1 MCATKLCLFCAVAD
15 VIGQKRGRDVSF
27 QLHRWRGCV
36 KVGAAMEKT
45 LFQKIADKEIPAAL
59 VYEDELCV
67 AFRDITPVAPV
78 HVLLVPRKPI
88 PSIEAATAE
97 DAALL
102 GHLMLKVGE
111 IARAEGLAEGGFRTV
126 MNTGA
131 DAGQTVPHLHIH
143 IIGGRSM
150 QWPPG

>member
-1 MCATKLCLFCAVAD
+1 MLRYTA
-15 VIGQKRGRDVSF
+15 RE
-27 QLHRWRGCV
+27 
-36 KVGAAMEKT
+36 MEKT
-45 LFQKIADKEIPAAL
+45 LFQKIADKEIPAAI

-67 AFRDITPVAPV
+67 AFRDVAPVAPV
-78 HVLLVPRKPI
+78 HVLLVPRKPLRDI
-88 PSIEAATAE
+88 AAATTE

-102 GHLMLKVGE
+102 AHLMLKVGD
-111 IARAEGLAEGGFRTV
+111 IARDLGLEAGGFRTV

-143 IIGGRSM
+143 LLGGRSL

>member
-1 MCATKLCLFCAVAD
+1 MCEN
-15 VIGQKRGRDVSF
+15 GGE
-27 QLHRWRGCV
+27 
-36 KVGAAMEKT
+36 MEKT
-45 LFQKIADKEIPAAL
+45 LFQKIADKEIPAAI
-59 VYEDELCV
+59 VYEDDLCV
-67 AFRDITPVAPV
+67 AFRDVAPVAPV
-78 HVLLVPRKPI
+78 HILLIPRKPLRDI
-88 PSIEAATAE
+88 AAAGPE

-131 DAGQTVPHLHIH
+131 EAGQTVPHLHVH
-143 IIGGRSM
+143 IIGGRSL

>member
-1 MCATKLCLFCAVAD
+1 
-15 VIGQKRGRDVSF
+15 
-27 QLHRWRGCV
+27 
-36 KVGAAMEKT
+36 MEKT
-45 LFQKIADKEIPAAL
+45 LFQKIADKEIPSTM

-111 IARAEGLAEGGFRTV
+111 IARAEGLEEDGFRTV
-126 MNTGA
+126 LNTGA

-143 IIGGRSM
+143 IIGGRPLE
-150 QWPPG
+150 WPPG

>member
-1 MCATKLCLFCAVAD
+1 M
-15 VIGQKRGRDVSF
+15 Q
-27 QLHRWRGCV
+27 
-36 KVGAAMEKT
+36 KT
-45 LFQKIADKEIPAAL
+45 LFQKIADKEIPAAI

-67 AFRDITPVAPV
+67 AFRDIAPTAPV

-88 PSIEAATAE
+88 PDIAAATAE

-102 GHLMLKVGE
+102 AHLMLKVGD

-126 MNTGA
+126 MNTGEQ
-131 DAGQTVPHLHIH
+131 AGQTVPHLHIH
-143 IIGGRSM
+143 IIGGRSL

>member
-1 MCATKLCLFCAVAD
+1 M
-15 VIGQKRGRDVSF
+15 Q
-27 QLHRWRGCV
+27 
-36 KVGAAMEKT
+36 KT
-45 LFQKIADKEIPAAL
+45 LFQKIADKEIPAAI

-67 AFRDITPVAPV
+67 AFRDIAPAAPV

-88 PSIEAATAE
+88 PDIAATTAE

-102 GHLMLKVGE
+102 AHLMLKVGD

-126 MNTGA
+126 MNTGEQ
-131 DAGQTVPHLHIH
+131 AGQTVPHLHIH
-143 IIGGRSM
+143 LLGGRSL

>member
-1 MCATKLCLFCAVAD
+1 
-15 VIGQKRGRDVSF
+15 
-27 QLHRWRGCV
+27 
-36 KVGAAMEKT
+36 MEKT
-45 LFQKIADKEIPAAL
+45 LFQKIADKEIPASL

-67 AFRDITPVAPV
+67 AFRDISPAAPV
-78 HVLLVPRKPI
+78 HVLLVPRKPLPDI
-88 PSIEAATAE
+88 AAATAE

-102 GHLMLKVGE
+102 AHLMLKVGD
-111 IARAEGLAEGGFRTV
+111 IARAEGLVEGGFRTV
-126 MNTGA
+126 LNTGA

>member
-1 MCATKLCLFCAVAD
+1 M
-15 VIGQKRGRDVSF
+15 I
-27 QLHRWRGCV
+27 
-36 KVGAAMEKT
+36 
-45 LFQKIADKEIPAAL
+45 
-59 VYEDELCV
+59 YEDEYCV

-88 PSIEAATAE
+88 PSIEAAAAE
-97 DAALL
+97 DSALL
-102 GHLMLKVGE
+102 AHLMLKVGD
-111 IARAEGLAEGGFRTV
+111 IARAEGIADSGFRTV

-131 DAGQTVPHLHIH
+131 DAGQTVQHLHIH

>member
-1 MCATKLCLFCAVAD
+1 
-15 VIGQKRGRDVSF
+15 
-27 QLHRWRGCV
+27 
-36 KVGAAMEKT
+36 MEKT

-59 VYEDELCV
+59 IYEDELCV
-67 AFRDITPVAPV
+67 AFRDISPAAPV

-88 PSIEAATAE
+88 PDIAAATAE

-102 GHLMLKVGE
+102 AHLMLKVGD
-111 IARAEGLAEGGFRTV
+111 IARSEGLTAGGFRTV

>member
-1 MCATKLCLFCAVAD
+1 MA
-15 VIGQKRGRDVSF
+15 IIMSKRGQNRCSGARF
-27 QLHRWRGCV
+27 QLQGASACV
-36 KVGAAMEKT
+36 KFVAAMEKT
-45 LFQKIADKEIPAAL
+45 LFQKIADKEIPSDM

-88 PSIEAATAE
+88 PSIEAAAAE
-97 DAALL
+97 DAELL
-102 GHLMLKVGE
+102 AHLMLKVGE

-126 MNTGA
+126 MNTGDA
-131 DAGQTVPHLHIH
+131 AGQTVPHLHIH

>member
-1 MCATKLCLFCAVAD
+1 M
-15 VIGQKRGRDVSF
+15 I
-27 QLHRWRGCV
+27 
-36 KVGAAMEKT
+36 
-45 LFQKIADKEIPAAL
+45 
-59 VYEDELCV
+59 YEDEYCV

-88 PSIEAATAE
+88 PSIEAAAAE
-97 DAALL
+97 DSALL
-102 GHLMLKVGE
+102 AHLMLKVGD
-111 IARAEGLAEGGFRTV
+111 IARAEGIADSGFRTV

>member
-1 MCATKLCLFCAVAD
+1 
-15 VIGQKRGRDVSF
+15 
-27 QLHRWRGCV
+27 
-36 KVGAAMEKT
+36 MEKT

-67 AFRDITPVAPV
+67 AFRDISPTGPV

-88 PSIEAATAE
+88 RDIAQAQAE

-102 GHLMLKVGE
+102 AHLMLKVGD
-111 IARAEGLAEGGFRTV
+111 IARAEGIAESGFRTV
-126 MNTGA
+126 LNTGS
-131 DAGQTVPHLHIH
+131 DGGQTVPHLHIH
-143 IIGGRSM
+143 IIGGRSL

>member
-1 MCATKLCLFCAVAD
+1 
-15 VIGQKRGRDVSF
+15 
-27 QLHRWRGCV
+27 
-36 KVGAAMEKT
+36 MEKT
-45 LFQKIADKEIPAAL
+45 LFQKIADKEIPAAI

-67 AFRDITPVAPV
+67 AFRDIAPAAPV

-131 DAGQTVPHLHIH
+131 AAGQTVPHLHIH
-143 IIGGRSM
+143 IIGGRDM
-150 QWPPG
+150 EWPPG